1 MKKLFFTAILAAFLN
16 AADAQTNRFE
26 PINTVVDV
34 EYQLTDTLY
43 SARVYVQFKD
53 VKGIVPIFSKDTN
66 VVSSN
71 FQTGFQVDAQR
82 LQAITELVGRV
93 ND

>member
-1 MKKLFFTAILAAFLN
+1 MKKLLFTAIIAACIDT
-16 AADAQTNRFE
+16 ADAQTNRFE

-43 SARVYVQFKD
+43 SASVYVQFKD
-53 VKGIVPIFSKDTN
+53 VKGIIPIFSKDTN

-82 LQAITELVGRV
+82 EQAVNELVGRV